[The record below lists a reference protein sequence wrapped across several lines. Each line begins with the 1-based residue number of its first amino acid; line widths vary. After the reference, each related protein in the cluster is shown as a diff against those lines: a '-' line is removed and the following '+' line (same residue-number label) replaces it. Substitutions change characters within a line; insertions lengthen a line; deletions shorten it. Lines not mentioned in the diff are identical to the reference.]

1 MQMEASP
8 LWFVTQM
15 LTPNDMCKLES
26 TCKYMKQDCDIWNY
40 FFGFYRARLSDYEA
54 MHLDQLSAVFYK
66 DNKRAIKSYVMFSK
80 LYWLSF
86 QDQVYYLSRRRNILL
101 YLVHIWQRFG
111 KQMLW
116 QVNKEVNQLRRVQGS
131 LPWKVSCWTMLKGK
145 DTRFF
150 RRNYLP
156 VY

>member
-1 MQMEASP
+1 MRLVMQMEASP

-86 QDQVYYLSRRRNILL
+86 QDQVY
-101 YLVHIWQRFG
+101 
-111 KQMLW
+111 
-116 QVNKEVNQLRRVQGS
+116 
-131 LPWKVSCWTMLKGK
+131 
-145 DTRFF
+145 
-150 RRNYLP
+150 
-156 VY
+156 

>member
-1 MQMEASP
+1 MEASP
-8 LWFVTQM
+8 LWFVTQF
-15 LTPNDMCKLES
+15 LSPSDMCKLEM
-26 TCKYMKQDCDIWNY
+26 TCRYMKQDNDIWHY
-40 FFGFYRARLSDYEA
+40 FFGFYKGRLTEYESF
-54 MHLDQLSAVFYK
+54 HLDQLSAVFYK
-66 DNKRAIKSYVMFSK
+66 DSKRAVKSYVMYKK
-80 LYWLSF
+80 LYLMSF

-101 YLVHIWQRFG
+101 YLIGLWQRFG
-111 KQMLW
+111 KECLV
-116 QVNKEVNQLRRVQGS
+116 QVNKRSNQQGT

>member
-1 MQMEASP
+1 MEASP

-15 LTPNDMCKLES
+15 LTPNDMCKLET

-40 FFGFYRARLSDYEA
+40 FFGFYRERLTEYET
-54 MHLDQLSAVFYK
+54 MHLDQLSAVFYR
-66 DNKRAIKSYVMFSK
+66 DSKRAVKSYVMYTK
-80 LYWLSF
+80 LYWMSF
-86 QDQVYYLSRRRNILL
+86 QDQVYYLDKRRNILL
-101 YLVHIWQRFG
+101 YLIHLWQRFG
-111 KQMLW
+111 KQA
-116 QVNKEVNQLRRVQGS
+116 VSEVNREVNRQGS
-131 LPWKVSCWTMLKGK
+131 LTWKVSCWTMLKGK